1 LTEDHLEVIILPEAQ
16 FGYPIM
22 GATTIGIVCRDGVVL
37 ASEKRIAYGFSIMS
51 KSGKKVFPI
60 GDRIG
65 VGFAGLISDAQA
77 VLRRIS
83 AEVRLYEL
91 EFHKT
96 MGVRAAA
103 KLLSNMLYSQRYFP
117 VFTETMVGGV
127 DEDVGRLFILD
138 QLGSMIEDRYAS
150 IGSGGAIAIGIVEQ
164 GYSKDFGVKD
174 GKELAIKAVRAAIS
188 RDVASG
194 DGVDVL
200 IIGKDGVKEE
210 FYPAK

>member
-1 LTEDHLEVIILPEAQ
+1 
-16 FGYPIM
+16 M

>member
-1 LTEDHLEVIILPEAQ
+1 MPEAQ

-22 GATTIGIVCRDGVVL
+22 GATTIGIVCKDGVVL

-60 GDRIG
+60 GNRIG
-65 VGFAGLISDAQA
+65 IGFAGLISDAQA

-96 MGVRAAA
+96 MGVKAAA

-117 VFTETMVGGV
+117 VFTETMVGGM
-127 DEDVGRLFILD
+127 DEEGGKLFLLD
-138 QLGSMIEDRYAS
+138 QLGSMIEDRYAA

-164 GYSKDFGVKD
+164 GYGKDCGVKE
-174 GKELAIKAVRAAIS
+174 GKELAIKAVRAAIA
-188 RDVASG
+188 RDIASG

-200 IIGKDGVKEE
+200 IIYKDGVKEE
-210 FYPAK
+210 FHPAK

>member
-1 LTEDHLEVIILPEAQ
+1 MPEAQ

-22 GATTIGIVCRDGVVL
+22 GATTIGIVCKDGVVL

-60 GDRIG
+60 SNRIG

-117 VFTETMVGGV
+117 VFTETLVGGL
-127 DEDVGRLFILD
+127 DEEGGKLFVLD
-138 QLGSMIEDRYAS
+138 QLGSMIEDKYAA
-150 IGSGGAIAIGIVEQ
+150 IGSGGAIAIGVVEQ
-164 GYSKDFGVKD
+164 AYGKDFGLKE
-174 GKELAIKAVRAAIS
+174 GKELAIKAVRAAIA

-200 IIGKDGVKEE
+200 ILGKDGVREE
-210 FYPAK
+210 FHPAK

>member
-1 LTEDHLEVIILPEAQ
+1 MPEAQ

-22 GATTIGIVCRDGVVL
+22 GATTIGIVCKDGVVL

-60 GDRIG
+60 SNRIG

-96 MGVRAAA
+96 MGVKAAS

-117 VFTETMVGGV
+117 VFTETMVGGM
-127 DEDVGRLFILD
+127 DEEGGKLFILD
-138 QLGSMIEDRYAS
+138 QLGSMIEDRYAA
-150 IGSGGAIAIGIVEQ
+150 IGSGGSIAIGIVEQ
-164 GYSKDFGVKD
+164 GYGKDFGVKE
-174 GKELAIKAVRAAIS
+174 GKELAIKAVRAAIA
-188 RDVASG
+188 RDIASG

-200 IIGKDGVKEE
+200 ILCKDGVKEE
-210 FYPAK
+210 FHPAK

>member
-1 LTEDHLEVIILPEAQ
+1 
-16 FGYPIM
+16 M
-22 GATTIGIVCRDGVVL
+22 GATTVGIVCKDGVVL

-91 EFHKT
+91 EFHKV

-103 KLLSNMLYSQRYFP
+103 KLLSNMLYSQRFFP

-127 DEDVGRLFILD
+127 DGDGGRLFILD
-138 QLGSMIEDRYAS
+138 QLGSMIEDKYAA

-164 GYSKDFGVKD
+164 GYNKDFGVKD
-174 GKELAIKAVRAAIS
+174 GKELAIKAVRGAIA

-194 DGVDVL
+194 DGIDIL
-200 IIGKDGVKEE
+200 ILGKDGVKEE
-210 FYPAK
+210 FHPAK

>member
-1 LTEDHLEVIILPEAQ
+1 MPEAQ

-22 GATTIGIVCRDGVVL
+22 GATTIGIVCKDGVVL

-60 GDRIG
+60 GNRIG
-65 VGFAGLISDAQA
+65 IGFAGLISDAQT

-96 MGVRAAA
+96 MGVKAAA

-117 VFTETMVGGV
+117 VFTETMVGGM
-127 DEDVGRLFILD
+127 DEEGGKLFLLD
-138 QLGSMIEDRYAS
+138 QLGSMIEDRYAA

-164 GYSKDFGVKD
+164 GYGKDCGVKE
-174 GKELAIKAVRAAIS
+174 GKELAIKAVRAAIA
-188 RDVASG
+188 RDIASG

-200 IIGKDGVKEE
+200 IIYKDGVKEE
-210 FYPAK
+210 FHPAK

>member
-1 LTEDHLEVIILPEAQ
+1 
-16 FGYPIM
+16 M
-22 GATTIGIVCRDGVVL
+22 GATTIGIVCKDGVIL

-60 GDRIG
+60 GNRLG

-91 EFHKT
+91 EFHKV
-96 MGVRAAA
+96 MGVKAAA
-103 KLLSNMLYSQRYFP
+103 KLLSNMLYSQRSFP
-117 VFTETMVGGV
+117 VFTETMVGGM
-127 DEDVGRLFILD
+127 DEDGGKLYILD
-138 QLGSMIEDRYAS
+138 QLGSMIEDKYAA

-164 GYSKDFGVKD
+164 GYSKDCSLKD
-174 GKELAIKAVRAAIS
+174 GKELAIKAVRAAIA

-200 IIGKDGVKEE
+200 ILNKDGVKEE
-210 FYPAK
+210 SYPAK